1 MKRRQFLQETAA
13 LGAVYLAGYSRMVRA
28 EPPPEVTSIRLV
40 RAPGI
45 CIAPQYL
52 AEDFLRLEGF
62 TEIRYVELK
71 TNDAATALA
80 AGNAD
85 VSLDTVSSL
94 LPLLDAGQGLT
105 VLAGIHAGC
114 FALIGND
121 RVEHVR
127 DLAGRRVAV
136 SVLGG
141 PDYTFIASML
151 AYVGMKPQ
159 SDVRWIVSGTVPDS
173 MRLFQA
179 GGADAFLAFAPQP
192 QELRVARIGRVI
204 VDTTEDR
211 PWSQYFCCLAAA
223 TRDFHSRNP
232 VATKRALRA
241 ILKATDLCAREP
253 ELAARFM
260 AEKGYEGRREIGLE
274 VIKGLPYSR
283 WREANPEDT
292 LRFYALRLHEVG
304 MIKSTPQKLIE
315 QGTDW
320 RFLNELK
327 KELKA

>member
-1 MKRRQFLQETAA
+1 MSRRRFLRHAA
-13 LGAVYLAGYSRMVRA
+13 AIGALSLAGYSRMVRA
-28 EPPPEVTSIRLV
+28 EPPPEVASIRLV

-71 TNDAATALA
+71 TNNAATALA

-94 LPLLDAGQGLT
+94 LPLLDAGRGLT

-114 FALIGND
+114 FALIGNE

-127 DLAGRRVAV
+127 DLAGKRVAV

-141 PDYTFIASML
+141 PDHTFIASML

-192 QELRVARIGRVI
+192 QELRALHAGRVI

-241 ILKATDLCAREP
+241 ILKASDLCARDP

-260 AEKGYEGRREIGLE
+260 AEKGYEGRREIGRE
-274 VIKGLPYSR
+274 VIKSLPYSR
-283 WREANPEDT
+283 WRDTNPEDT
-292 LRFYALRLHEVG
+292 LRFFALRLRDAG
-304 MIKSTPQKLIE
+304 MIKSTPQQIIDR
-315 QGTDW
+315 GSNFS
-320 RFLNELK
+320 FLNELK
-327 KELKA
+327 KEMKA